1 MSMRFPAICAL
12 ALVGACNGPK
22 ESGDAT
28 RFGPPSAEA
37 EIRSA
42 FAVKSELPAIEDLR
56 KFARSRGIAYER
68 LQDRSLRYCYKG
80 QDKASLSMTIF
91 FFSSK
96 GSRPGEKNYVA
107 AHSKDGKVVCIETRH
122 AYTSL

>member
-1 MSMRFPAICAL
+1 MRMRLPAICAL
-12 ALVGACNGPK
+12 ALVGACDGPK
-22 ESGDAT
+22 ESRDAT

-42 FAVKSELPAIEDLR
+42 FAVTGELPAIEELMD
-56 KFARSRGIAYER
+56 FAKSHDIAYEQ
-68 LQDRSLRYCYKG
+68 LQDRSLRHCDKG
-80 QDKASLSMTIF
+80 RDKASLSMTIF
-91 FFSSK
+91 FFRSK
-96 GSRPGEKNYVA
+96 GSAPGEKNYVA